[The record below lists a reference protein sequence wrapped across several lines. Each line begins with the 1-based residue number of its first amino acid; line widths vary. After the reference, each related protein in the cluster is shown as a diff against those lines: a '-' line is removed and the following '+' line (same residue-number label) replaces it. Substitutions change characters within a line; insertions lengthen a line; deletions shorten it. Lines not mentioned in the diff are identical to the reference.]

1 MSSLNASQ
9 AAAVTHRDGPLLILA
24 GAGSG
29 KTHVLTQRIATI
41 LAEGAAKPWEVLAVT
56 FTNKAAAE
64 LKSRL
69 IAQIGPEAGMI
80 WASTFHGLGLRILR
94 KYIDKLG
101 YKSHFNVLDDSEQ
114 KSVVDT
120 IIKAM
125 ELDTERYPAKGM
137 LSQISKAKSRNHTP
151 EQVRRLSDYG
161 TNPRERDRLAEIY
174 ERYEARLKQLNG
186 VDFDDLLLLP
196 LRLLRQ
202 DPGILR
208 EYQERFRYVH
218 VDEYQDTNPTQYEL
232 IRLLS
237 GGYGNLCV
245 VGDVDQSIY
254 SFRHADFRIILRFRD
269 DYPAATIVTLEDN
282 YRSTGT
288 ILAVANAII
297 ANNEQRY
304 PKTLRATKGAGTP
317 LPVFAATTEVEEAQ
331 YVLHQIQELGRRHDV
346 PLNDIAILYRTNAQ
360 SRPVEE
366 ALVKAGM
373 SYQLIGGTRF
383 YERREIKDLLAYLRV
398 VYNVAD
404 DLSFKRILNVP
415 KRGIGA
421 TTVAKLEAAAGA
433 SGRPLAEMLVGVPVP
448 GIAPKTWA
456 KLADVGGMFARWRL
470 SDEAGLPVPELL
482 QMIVTDTNY
491 LSWLHEDSPLD
502 APDRQ
507 ENLAELHRAASEFVE
522 TSEDSSLGGFLQQVA
537 LVSDIDGLAE
547 ADSVTLMT
555 LHSAKGLEFP
565 VVFLVGLEEG
575 IFPHSRSLDDPEQ
588 MEEER
593 RLMYVGVT
601 RAKERLYLTWAMN
614 RTQWGRTQ
622 RCVPSRFLKE
632 APIEHLQGFTLP
644 KPPAEPVRAFGSG
657 RRAGG
662 DGEGWTEPMDSWDDR
677 PQLQVRQHRPNFAL
691 GDRVRHA
698 TWGVGVIGQI
708 IGSGERATYVV
719 EFAGIGRKILDPRFA
734 PLARVEDWD

>member
-1 MSSLNASQ
+1 MPSLNPSQ

-41 LAEGAAKPWEVLAVT
+41 LAERAAKPWEVLAVT

-64 LKSRL
+64 LKARL
-69 IAQIGPEAGMI
+69 TAQIGADAGMI

-94 KYIDKLG
+94 KYIERLG
-101 YKSHFNVLDDSEQ
+101 YKSHFTVLDDTEQ
-114 KSVVDT
+114 KGVVDT
-120 IIKAM
+120 IVKAM
-125 ELDTERYPAKGM
+125 ELDTERYPPKGM
-137 LSQISKAKSRNHTP
+137 LGQISKAKSRNHTP
-151 EQVRRLSDYG
+151 DQVRRLPDYG
-161 TNPRERDRLAEIY
+161 PAPRERERLAEIY
-174 ERYEARLKQLNG
+174 EKYVARLKQLNG
-186 VDFDDLLLLP
+186 VDYDDLLLLP

-202 DPGILR
+202 DPEVLH
-208 EYQERFRYVH
+208 EYQSRFRYVH

-232 IRLLS
+232 IRLLAS
-237 GGYGNLCV
+237 GHGNLCV

-269 DYPAATIVTLEDN
+269 DSPQATIITLEDN

-331 YVLHQIQELGRRHDV
+331 YVLHQIKDLGLRHDV
-346 PLNDIAILYRTNAQ
+346 SLNDIAILYRTNAQ
-360 SRPVEE
+360 SRPMEE

-398 VYNVAD
+398 VYNASD

-421 TTVAKLEAAAGA
+421 TTVARLEAAAAA
-433 SGRPLAEMLVGVPVP
+433 SGRPLADMLIGAAVP

-456 KLADVGGMFARWRL
+456 KLAEIGGMFARWRL
-470 SDEAGLPVPELL
+470 SDEAALPVPELL
-482 QMIVTDTNY
+482 QMIVTDTGY
-491 LSWLHEDSPLD
+491 LTWLFEDSPLD
-502 APDRQ
+502 ADDRR
-507 ENLAELHRAASEFVE
+507 ENIAELHRATSEFVE
-522 TSEDSSLGGFLQQVA
+522 TSEDRSLGAFLQQVA
-537 LVSDIDGLAE
+537 LVSDVDGV
-547 ADSVTLMT
+547 ADTDAVTLMT

-575 IFPHSRSLDDPEQ
+575 IFPHNRSLDDPEQ

-601 RAKERLYLTWAMN
+601 RAMERLFLTWAQH

-632 APIEHLQGFTLP
+632 APMEHLQGFTLP
-644 KPPAEPVRAFGSG
+644 KPPAEPVRSAPMG
-657 RRAGG
+657 RRQGGG
-662 DGEGWTEPMDSWDDR
+662 DDGWTEPMDTWDDR
-677 PQLQVRQHRPNFAL
+677 PQLRVRQHRPDFSL

-698 TWGVGVIGQI
+698 TWGTGVIQQI
-708 IGSGERATYVV
+708 MGSGERATYVV
-719 EFAGIGRKILDPRFA
+719 EFPGLGRKILDPRFA
-734 PLARVEDWD
+734 PLTKAEDWD